1 MEEEEQKKAYE
12 FSVGGFNLKL
22 NNTYIAMAIPILS
35 ALGGASW
42 GAFQL
47 YQDYMDMKK
56 QISSYIAPDLTEF
69 DKRLAIIEKTSAEIS
84 EYTRDIKNDLKSD
97 IRRIE
102 TLSEQVERSSKTAQ
116 RETDQD
122 IRALRSD
129 VRDDLDKARQNVIE
143 SNQTT
148 VAIQKEMAKEMVALK
163 KDIDNRIQKAMDNPL
178 TNQ

>member
-1 MEEEEQKKAYE
+1 MDEEEKKAYE

-42 GAFQL
+42 GAFQF
-47 YQDYMDMKK
+47 YQDYMDMKQ
-56 QISSYIAPDLTEF
+56 QISAYVAPDLSEF
-69 DKRLAIIEKTSAEIS
+69 DKRLAIIEKTSAETL

-102 TLSEQVERSSKTAQ
+102 TLSEQVERSSKVAQ
-116 RETDQD
+116 RDTDED
-122 IRALRSD
+122 IRSLRKD
-129 VRDDLDKARQNVIE
+129 VRSDLDKARKDVQDSI
-143 SNQTT
+143 QTT
-148 VAIQKEMAKEMVALK
+148 NAVQKEIAKEMVLLK

>member
-1 MEEEEQKKAYE
+1 MDEEEKKAYE

-22 NNTYIAMAIPILS
+22 NNTYIAMAIPVLS

-42 GAFQL
+42 GAFQF
-47 YQDYMDMKK
+47 YQDYMNMKQ
-56 QISSYIAPDLTEF
+56 QISAYVAPDLSEF
-69 DKRLAIIEKTSAEIS
+69 DKRLAIIEKTSTDTL

-102 TLSEQVERSSKTAQ
+102 TLSEQVERSSKVAQ
-116 RETDQD
+116 RETDED
-122 IRALRSD
+122 IRSLRKD
-129 VRDDLDKARQNVIE
+129 VRSDLDKARKDVQDSI
-143 SNQTT
+143 QT
-148 VAIQKEMAKEMVALK
+148 ANGIQKEIAKEMVLLK

>member
-1 MEEEEQKKAYE
+1 MDEEEKKAYE

-42 GAFQL
+42 GAFQF
-47 YQDYMDMKK
+47 YQDYMDMKQ
-56 QISSYIAPDLTEF
+56 QISAYVAPDLSEF
-69 DKRLAIIEKTSAEIS
+69 DKRLAIIEKTSAETL

-102 TLSEQVERSSKTAQ
+102 TLSEQVERSSKVAQ
-116 RETDQD
+116 RDTDED
-122 IRALRSD
+122 IRSLRKD
-129 VRDDLDKARQNVIE
+129 VRSDLDKARKDVQDSI
-143 SNQTT
+143 QTT
-148 VAIQKEMAKEMVALK
+148 NGIQKEIAKEMVLLK